1 MLMFTMSLLLLCLA
15 RRISR
20 WALLWA
26 FLRRRTSLVNL
37 LLLLFL
43 LLLHDCYIL
52 EVYTFDVN
60 DDNAKYGVLSIYQ
73 FTFMKWFIFILA
85 ICYIGP
91 IALGF
96 QWKNSNDSSVAI
108 FSVFIFTFISY
119 LIEILSII
127 SNSWEMMLFWVDGI
141 IVWWEADKGVCEE
154 CLTWA

>member
-1 MLMFTMSLLLLCLA
+1 MLMFTMSLLLLCLT

-26 FLRRRTSLVNL
+26 FLRRRTSLVKL

-43 LLLHDCYIL
+43 LFLRDCYIL

-60 DDNAKYGVLSIYQ
+60 DDNAKYGFLSMNQ

-91 IALGF
+91 IVLGF
-96 QWKNSNDSSVAI
+96 QWKNWNDSSVAI

-141 IVWWEADKGVCEE
+141 IVWWEADKGVCGE